1 MRNSQLSLQSN
12 QTQPMHGVAGLV
24 IRCVA
29 SLLVLGTLLLPGQAQ
44 ESAPK
49 LQPVPV
55 AKDGTLAMPAQA
67 VPVSNLLSPEAK
79 AYVAQHLLDMQ
90 NLYAH
95 PGKGLPPFI
104 GTYLAAQKAA
114 YPVGLEDTK
123 IGGVHV
129 YVLTPK
135 EGIAARNT
143 KRILINLHGG
153 GFSGCWPECAVLES
167 TPIASI
173 GQIKVVAIDYR
184 EAPEYRFPA
193 ASEDVA
199 NVYAELLKKHDPK
212 DIGIFGCSAGGALTA
227 MSLAWFQQHNL
238 PAPGAAG
245 IFCAGAGVFSPGD
258 AAYTSLPLGEA
269 RMSNA
274 EGKALPPLGYLK
286 DADATDLLVAQ
297 VSHPSVLA
305 KFPPTLILTGSRDFA
320 LSDALNTHIQLSK
333 AGVHSE
339 LFVWEGLFH
348 GFFYN
353 PSTPESRDA
362 YNTMVKFFSDHL
374 GSKE

>member
-1 MRNSQLSLQSN
+1 MKPVRRAGEAIV
-12 QTQPMHGVAGLV
+12 HGIA
-24 IRCVA
+24 A
-29 SLLVLGTLLLPGQAQ
+29 LLVLGSLLLPGQAQ
-44 ESAPK
+44 EGAPK
-49 LQPVPV
+49 LQTVPV
-55 AKDGTLAMPAQA
+55 AKDGTLSVPAQA

-90 NLYAH
+90 DLYTH
-95 PGKGLPPFI
+95 PGKGLPRFI
-104 GTYLAAQKAA
+104 ETYLAAQKAA

-135 EGIAARNT
+135 EGIAAGNA
-143 KRILINLHGG
+143 KRILIDLHGG
-153 GFSGCWPECAVLES
+153 GFSGCWPECALLES

-173 GQIKVVAIDYR
+173 GKIEVVAIDYR

-199 NVYAELLKKHDPK
+199 KVYAELLKKHDPR
-212 DIGIFGCSAGGALTA
+212 DIGIYGCSAGGALTA

-245 IFCAGAGVFSPGD
+245 IFCAGAGGFSPGD

-269 RMSNA
+269 RMTNA
-274 EGKALPPLGYLK
+274 EGKALPPLDYLK
-286 DADATDLLVAQ
+286 DADAGDPLVAQ
-297 VSHPSVLA
+297 VAHPSVLA
-305 KFPPTLILTGSRDFA
+305 KFPSTLILTGSRDFA
-320 LSDALNTHIQLSK
+320 LSDALNTHIQLNK
-333 AGVHSE
+333 AGAHAE

-353 PSTPESRDA
+353 PGIPESRDA
-362 YNTMVKFFSDHL
+362 YNTMVNFFSAHL
-374 GSKE
+374 GVKE